1 MLDHYLN
8 QFENEIP
15 KGGPAFLEE
24 RRQQGLKYFTQLG
37 FPTRKLESWKYT
49 GVDSILQ
56 NSFRL
61 ITHYESNGLKKDQ
74 LSKWNFGCESS
85 YRIVFVD
92 GHYSKKHSSFQ
103 NLPNGVLI
111 GSLARALE
119 HHTALVEQHLHQLTP
134 YQTHPF
140 AALNTAFTQDGAFV
154 YIPSGTVLDHPIQ
167 FLFFFTSD
175 QTPYLSHPHNLFIL
189 GAHSQAAIFEGYVS
203 EKAGVYFT
211 NAATEIALEENAILD
226 HHKIQEESLQA
237 FHIATTN
244 VKQGGQSVYRSH
256 QFSWGASL
264 TRSDLSTLLNAE
276 GAETMLNG
284 LYLANGKQHV
294 DNHTSIDHAKPH
306 CTSTEMYKGIL
317 DGSAQGVFDGKII
330 VRPDAQKT
338 SARQTNKNLILSDN
352 ALINTKPLLEIFADD
367 VKCNHGATIG
377 RLDENQLFYLRA
389 RGIDAEVAR
398 NILTY
403 AFASEMVTPIGLAGA
418 RSYLQEKI
426 LGKLRNADCG
436 LRIEAREGV

>member
-1 MLDHYLN
+1 MLDQYLK
-8 QFENEIP
+8 QFEKELP

-24 RRQQGLKYFTQLG
+24 RRQEGLKYFTQLG
-37 FPTRKLESWKYT
+37 FPTRKLENWKYT
-49 GVDSILQ
+49 GVDPILQ

-61 ITHYESNGLKKDQ
+61 VTHYEPNGLKKED
-74 LSKWNFGCESS
+74 LSKWNFGCEDN

-92 GHYSKKHSSFQ
+92 GHYSKEHSSFQ

-119 HHTALVEQHLHQLTP
+119 HHTSLVEEHLHQLTP

-140 AALNTAFTQDGAFV
+140 AALNAAFTQDGAFV
-154 YIPSGTVLDHPIQ
+154 YIPSGTILDRPIQ
-167 FLFFFTSD
+167 FLFFFTGK

-189 GAHSQAAIFEGYVS
+189 GAHSQASIFEGYVS
-203 EKAGVYFT
+203 EKNETYFT
-211 NAATEIALEENAILD
+211 NAATEIVLEENAILD

-237 FHIATTN
+237 FHIASTS
-244 VKQGGQSVYRSH
+244 VKQATQSVYRSH
-256 QFSWGASL
+256 NFSWGAAL
-264 TRSDLSTLLNAE
+264 TRNDLSTLLNAE
-276 GAETMLNG
+276 GAETTFNG
-284 LYLANGKQHV
+284 LYMVSDKQHV
-294 DNHTSIDHAKPH
+294 DNHTTIDHAKPH
-306 CTSTEMYKGIL
+306 CTSTEMYKGVL
-317 DGSAQGVFDGKII
+317 DGFSQGVFDGKIV

-403 AFASEMVTPIGLAGA
+403 AFASEMVEPIGVEGV
-418 RSYLQEKI
+418 RNYLQQKI
-426 LGKLRNADCG
+426 LGRLAIKK
-436 LRIEAREGV
+436 I